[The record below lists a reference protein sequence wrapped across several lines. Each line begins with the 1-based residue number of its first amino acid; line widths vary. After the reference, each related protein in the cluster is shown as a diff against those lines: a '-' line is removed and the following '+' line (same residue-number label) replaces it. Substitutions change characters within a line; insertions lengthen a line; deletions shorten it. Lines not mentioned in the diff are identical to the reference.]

1 VGRNRTLFSNEKTNT
16 TPTRDKST
24 FKYNI
29 LKGYIFVVG
38 AADGHAWGSMALAV
52 ATSIKLTN

>member
-1 VGRNRTLFSNEKTNT
+1 MKKNT

-29 LKGYIFVVG
+29 LKGYIFEVG
-38 AADGHAWGSMALAV
+38 AADGHAWGAMAMAV